1 LFISKDLDFI
11 SSEIRSLPAQLLTV
25 AKEIIDD
32 DKLKGIDSEW
42 IDKLKESIISD
53 FNIVV
58 EADGAAR
65 KDFKIPAQ
73 HEPVIPKSTDL
84 LLAIVGSRIV
94 NQKLTSENL
103 HRASLIESIDTKFKL
118 NQPIT
123 TELITEIL
131 LSESGYDLLA
141 KQKCHRVIPILNQVN
156 KEDRYHFA
164 LEVAEKLLKGGIEM
178 VLLTVAQ
185 EDEVV
190 VEVAK
195 R

>member
-1 LFISKDLDFI
+1 
-11 SSEIRSLPAQLLTV
+11 
-25 AKEIIDD
+25 
-32 DKLKGIDSEW
+32 
-42 IDKLKESIISD
+42 
-53 FNIVV
+53 
-58 EADGAAR
+58 
-65 KDFKIPAQ
+65 
-73 HEPVIPKSTDL
+73 
-84 LLAIVGSRIV
+84 
-94 NQKLTSENL
+94 
-103 HRASLIESIDTKFKL
+103 
-118 NQPIT
+118 
-123 TELITEIL
+123 LITEIL

-141 KQKCHRVIPILNQVN
+141 KQKYHRVIPILNQVD